1 MLVPGSSPRRILLI
15 NNMTAKSPRRPKL
28 GIVQSRGLGDIVI
41 ALPIAKFYHDQGWDC
56 LWPICSEFISHFE
69 HTVPWIKWIPV
80 QTDPGSFFYDQPMKA
95 LKNFHCDEIIPLYQ
109 ALTGHKF
116 HEELYFQQ
124 TKFDQYKYIKAG
136 VPFLNKW
143 KLSEC
148 IQRDAQREQ
157 RLYDK
162 IITNEK
168 YAVVHLE
175 GSDHTA
181 NFDPSIIPS
190 DWQTVYIKAET
201 DSIFDWL
208 KIIEGAESLV
218 MVDSVYSNLV
228 DQLQITTD
236 KYFIPRS
243 HVGLTPVHGMDW
255 TWIKF

>member
-1 MLVPGSSPRRILLI
+1 MLVPGSSTRRILLI
-15 NNMTAKSPRRPKL
+15 HMTTSTTKRPKL
-28 GIVQSRGLGDIVI
+28 GIIQSRGLGDIVI
-41 ALPIAKFYHDQGWDC
+41 ALPIARHYHDLGWDI
-56 LWPICSEFISHFE
+56 LWPICSEFIPNFQ
-69 HTVPWIKWIPV
+69 HTAPWVKWIPV
-80 QTDPGSFFYDQPMKA
+80 QTDPGSFFYDQPIAA
-95 LKNFHCDEIIPLYQ
+95 LKNFKCDEIIPLYQ

-124 TKFDQYKYIKAG
+124 TKFDQYKYIRAG
-136 VPFLNKW
+136 VPFIKKW
-143 KLSEC
+143 SLKDC
-148 IQRDAQREQ
+148 ITRDPQREQ
-157 RLYDK
+157 ELYDK

-181 NFDPSIIPS
+181 NFDPSIIPN
-190 DWQTVYIKAET
+190 DWQTVYITQET